1 MRRRSMGKL
10 LLGNV
15 LRQVHEDEGGSISL
29 ETILIIGAIAIPI
42 LLFLLKIAWP
52 TIQTFFNT
60 GVQDLQTSAD
70 NVSGGNGQ

>member
-1 MRRRSMGKL
+1 MGKL

-15 LRQVHEDEGGSISL
+15 LRQVHEDEGGLISL

>member
-1 MRRRSMGKL
+1 MGKL